1 MAFVVGLVSGLKGD
15 PSTILWKGGDSDW
28 FDTANWNLGRLP
40 ITNDVAHIANGGT
53 ARIEAEGAKA
63 NMVELLGSTNTGL
76 YVSSGGTLSL
86 SKRLDLH
93 PSSGYTAVALFGGG
107 TSDLSGI
114 WTFDTG
120 SSLIDVTG
128 GVVNIKGNPY
138 IAYTGSSRS
147 TIRQSGGM
155 LNLFNTSMRLCGDAR
170 SVGSIELAGSGVFTN
185 LSVLYLTYGKSGGKA
200 SLSLTNDAAMSVA
213 SLYAGGDGTNSVY
226 ATGTVAVCGG
236 VLAAAAASIGYYGVG
251 DCTLKGGGAIRST
264 TFIVGE
270 NSAATGTLAV
280 SGGTFDATTVNIA
293 KSGRGSCTLTDGL
306 IRCTTFSVGE
316 NSSATGALAV
326 SGGTLDAATVNIG
339 KSGRGDGTLTE
350 GQIRCTAFN
359 VGESSSG
366 TGTLAVS
373 GGTLDAATVTI
384 GKSGRGSGTLSG
396 GMLLCTNLVVV
407 DQSTSRSTL
416 QIGAG
421 AALRAVEDIIVAK
434 MAGADGHIQQDGGA
448 VDIRNLYLCY
458 VSAPSN
464 SSYTLNG
471 GTLRVRNAMTGLA
484 TNGNETFT
492 FTGGSLSVLSYM
504 NTMPA
509 LVNAGGTL
517 APGLDVAGKCTVNT
531 NYVET
536 SAAARLSI
544 DVGGTSQASA
554 FTNAPG
560 SYDFVNVTG
569 SATLAGELKV
579 NLINGFEASAKPT
592 DKFYV
597 LESGSDIAGAFAN
610 VASGGRVTTT
620 NRHSFAVYYGNNAA
634 TAAAGESTK
643 KVTLTQFQVAPKGT
657 ILTLD

>member
-1 MAFVVGLVSGLKGD
+1 E
-15 PSTILWKGGDSDW
+15 
-28 FDTANWNLGRLP
+28 
-40 ITNDVAHIANGGT
+40 AHIASSGT
-53 ARIEAEGAKA
+53 ARNEAEGAKA
-63 NMVELLGSTNTGL
+63 KMVELLGSVNTGL
-76 YVSSGGTLSL
+76 YVGPGGTLSV

-114 WTFDTG
+114 WTFG
-120 SSLIDVTG
+120 AGGFSLIDVTG
-128 GVVNIKGNPY
+128 GVVNVKGGPY
-138 IAYTGSSRS
+138 IAYTLGSRS
-147 TIRQSGGM
+147 TIRQSGG
-155 LNLFNTSMRLCGDAR
+155 LINLFSNSMKLCGDAR
-170 SVGSIELAGSGVFTN
+170 SVGRIELSGNGVFTN
-185 LSVLYLTYGKSGGKA
+185 LNALYLTYGKSGGDA
-200 SLSLTNDAAMSVA
+200 SVSLTNDASMSVA
-213 SLYAGGDGTNSVY
+213 ALYAGGDGTNSVY

-236 VLAAAAASIGYYGVG
+236 VLAATAASIGYYGVG
-251 DCTLKGGGAIRST
+251 DCTLKGGAIRST
-264 TFIVGE
+264 TLIVGE

-293 KSGRGSCTLTDGL
+293 RSGRGSCTLADGQ

-316 NSSATGALAV
+316 NSSATGTLAV
-326 SGGTLDAATVNIG
+326 SGGTLAAATVNIG
-339 KSGRGDGTLTE
+339 KSGRGDGTLTD

-373 GGTLDAATVTI
+373 GGTLDASTVTI
-384 GKSGRGSGTLSG
+384 GKSGQGGGTLSG
-396 GMLLCTNLVVV
+396 GMLLCTNLVVA
-407 DQSTSRSTL
+407 DQSAARSAL
-416 QIGAG
+416 QVGAG
-421 AALRAVEDIIVAK
+421 ATLRAVEDVIIAK
-434 MAGADGHIQQDGGA
+434 IAGADGHIQQDGGA
-448 VDIRNLYLCY
+448 INIRNLYLCY

-492 FTGGSLSVLSYM
+492 FTGGSLSVLTYM

-517 APGLDVAGKCTVNT
+517 APGLDVAGKCTVDT
-531 NYVET
+531 NYAET

-560 SYDFVNVTG
+560 YYDFVNVTG

-579 NLINGFEASAKPT
+579 NLINGSEASIKHT

-634 TAAAGESTK
+634 TAAAGESAK
-643 KVTLTQFQVAPKGT
+643 KVTLTDFRVAPKGT

>member
-1 MAFVVGLVSGLKGD
+1 MRLLKLRQGWIHPFTMACAVAFVAGLVSDLHGD
-15 PSTILWKGGDSDW
+15 TSTILWKGGNSDW

-63 NMVELLGSTNTGL
+63 NMVELLGSANTGL
-76 YVSSGGTLSL
+76 YVGPGGTLSL

-107 TSDLSGI
+107 TSDLSNI
-114 WTFDTG
+114 WTFETG

-128 GVVNIKGNPY
+128 GVVNVKGSPY
-138 IAYTGSSRS
+138 IAYTGGSRS
-147 TIRQSGGM
+147 TIRQSGGLINM
-155 LNLFNTSMRLCGDAR
+155 SGQIMRLCGDAR
-170 SVGSIELAGSGVFTN
+170 SVGSIELAGNGVFTN
-185 LSVLYLTYGKSGGKA
+185 LNALYLTYGKSGGKA
-200 SLSLTNDAAMSVA
+200 SLSLTNDAAMSVTT
-213 SLYAGGDGTNSVY
+213 LYAGGDGTNAVY

-236 VLAAAAASIGYYGVG
+236 VLAATTSYIGYYGVG
-251 DCTLKGGGAIRST
+251 DCTLKGGAIKGT
-264 TFIVGE
+264 TLIVGE

-293 KSGRGSCTLTDGL
+293 RSGRGSCTLADGQV
-306 IRCTTFSVGE
+306 RCTTFSVGE
-316 NSSATGALAV
+316 N
-326 SGGTLDAATVNIG
+326 
-339 KSGRGDGTLTE
+339 
-350 GQIRCTAFN
+350 
-359 VGESSSG
+359 SSG

-373 GGTLDAATVTI
+373 GGTLDASTVTI

-407 DQSTSRSTL
+407 DQSALRSTL

-421 AALRAVEDIIVAK
+421 AALSAVEDIAIAK
-434 MAGADGHIQQDGGA
+434 IAGGDGHIQQDGGA
-448 VDIRNLYLCY
+448 ADIRNLYLCY

-492 FTGGSLSVLSYM
+492 FTGGSLSVLNYM

-536 SAAARLSI
+536 SPSARLFI

-560 SYDFVNVTG
+560 YYDFVNVTG

-579 NLINGFEASAKPT
+579 NLINGSEASIKST

-620 NRHSFAVYYGNNAA
+620 NRHSFVVYYGNNAA
-634 TAAAGESTK
+634 TAAAGESAK
-643 KVTLTQFQVAPKGT
+643 KVTLTHFRVAPKGT